1 MDENL
6 IPFKDYFY
14 KECTTISFFI
24 NVLKEIEVQ
33 ISFYG
38 YICEKDFKIF
48 TEKAE
53 KSLKNIEILKSNIKK
68 YKDEPSNLYLIS
80 RQLIKF
86 LYIFSSSFKKMYP
99 ECLSSIKS
107 NIKPIIQN
115 IKNTRKNIINHSISM
130 LKQTIKTKNLKNL
143 SKYMAETLEL
153 IMINTFKSLFSL
165 YQLILIYSKKKN
177 NLYERVKTNFEPLI
191 NAEEINIIINEI
203 SERLFAEKYKI
214 NYEPL
219 YFGNNDYKELLTDE
233 KKDVML
239 LSKSFLNYTNVFI
252 KCIQIRKKLFKEL
265 RIFLDVLLT
274 KDKEQLETF
283 QKVCG
288 KITSVTKGLT
298 YSSQGIINSWNLIFS
313 SWNSVYINNANYLK
327 LKEESFIPKLNK
339 IINECSEEYKNFE
352 KRWEKY
358 SSKINELRKNVSQYS
373 KFEKDEKK
381 LEEKKNNEEALK
393 NYLMIDCTDFLD
405 NNVPLLR
412 ESEIKRANEIKD
424 LADKI
429 KSNINANIDE
439 YLENSE
445 KEYDNA
451 ASIDLFEEVQNIFE
465 SQFQVCGIQDSE
477 KYFESLREKLEN
489 IDLNDKLS
497 DNARLSLAEYYEHND
512 FDDEFEFSKEDMEN
526 PFGNAVKDNE
536 DGIYNFE
543 KNNLAKSAIGMV
555 EEELISN
562 ISKNEKNTD
571 FDNNATDNSNYKTPN
586 FKFENKQNA
595 NNNGINRTSDENDY
609 FADLKIINNLKA
621 SFKEQE
627 RRLSSK
633 NINFK
638 ETIKIFPYEQ
648 NLETIKDNEKEN
660 ETIDKEHLNNDNN
673 LDKNSLNKTNSDKIK
688 KQLSIS
694 FNNCNFVNPDEEK
707 DSEIK
712 DKELDIKNKNEEKI
726 DKLNEVQ
733 KNKNKEINNQ
743 DKQTLHYGILGILGL
758 FCLKSLFSS
767 NNIISIDSFLNVVIL
782 GIISFILYKTQFQ

>member
-1 MDENL
+1 M
-6 IPFKDYFY
+6 
-14 KECTTISFFI
+14 
-24 NVLKEIEVQ
+24 
-33 ISFYG
+33 
-38 YICEKDFKIF
+38 
-48 TEKAE
+48 
-53 KSLKNIEILKSNIKK
+53 
-68 YKDEPSNLYLIS
+68 
-80 RQLIKF
+80 
-86 LYIFSSSFKKMYP
+86 
-99 ECLSSIKS
+99 
-107 NIKPIIQN
+107 
-115 IKNTRKNIINHSISM
+115 
-130 LKQTIKTKNLKNL
+130 
-143 SKYMAETLEL
+143 
-153 IMINTFKSLFSL
+153 
-165 YQLILIYSKKKN
+165 
-177 NLYERVKTNFEPLI
+177 
-191 NAEEINIIINEI
+191 
-203 SERLFAEKYKI
+203 
-214 NYEPL
+214 
-219 YFGNNDYKELLTDE
+219 
-233 KKDVML
+233 
-239 LSKSFLNYTNVFI
+239 
-252 KCIQIRKKLFKEL
+252 
-265 RIFLDVLLT
+265 
-274 KDKEQLETF
+274 
-283 QKVCG
+283 
-288 KITSVTKGLT
+288 TKGLT

-429 KSNINANIDE
+429 KSNINTNIDE

-609 FADLKIINNLKA
+609 FADLKIIN
-621 SFKEQE
+621 
-627 RRLSSK
+627 
-633 NINFK
+633 
-638 ETIKIFPYEQ
+638 T
-648 NLETIKDNEKEN
+648 
-660 ETIDKEHLNNDNN
+660 
-673 LDKNSLNKTNSDKIK
+673 
-688 KQLSIS
+688 
-694 FNNCNFVNPDEEK
+694 
-707 DSEIK
+707 
-712 DKELDIKNKNEEKI
+712 
-726 DKLNEVQ
+726 
-733 KNKNKEINNQ
+733 
-743 DKQTLHYGILGILGL
+743 
-758 FCLKSLFSS
+758 
-767 NNIISIDSFLNVVIL
+767 
-782 GIISFILYKTQFQ
+782 